1 MNIKQK
7 LLSLTLMSVLALL
20 AVAAVAWK
28 AETRLQ
34 KMHSQLTTVS
44 DLEVILLN
52 LRRNEKDFLARMDPK
67 YLSRFDN
74 NVDAFNQLLS
84 DFRARSASLGLET
97 ATIDK
102 VQRAMTAYANG
113 FRDLGKGYQ
122 TLGLTPEQGI
132 RGQMQNASK
141 KMVAAT
147 KNDIV
152 LESSARLLAADAK
165 LFVQSSN
172 LDYIDEYQSQ
182 MQELEDYLRGDLLA
196 LFQAHQAQV
205 DKIVAQKKTLGLA
218 ADKGLLGQIRGK
230 THQVEEM
237 FDVLSKEYEQAISQA
252 LRQTVMMTG
261 SVVVILA
268 LVMTAISLWM
278 NRGIQQR
285 IYRFSEQMAAIT
297 QQRDLTLR
305 ADENGR
311 DEIAFMAKDVNQML
325 GSIQTMVLDVSRA
338 IQALNQS
345 AEQVESRTEATG
357 AAMATQLDETTHA
370 ATAMNEMEST
380 IRDIAGNTDQA
391 AENARTS
398 LSRAENGQKVVDDTK
413 AMIMTLAET
422 LSNTSNE
429 VLELSKLSE
438 TIGSVL
444 DVIKDISEQ
453 TNLLALNAAIEAA
466 RAGEQGRGFAV
477 VADEV
482 RQLAT
487 RTRESTDEISGIIT
501 SLQAQTQSVSE
512 RMEQSREDGETSV
525 GKVEAASQEL
535 SQIMED
541 MQNIMDMSTHIATA
555 IEQQSSVAKEVN
567 QNVHNI
573 QDIAQNSTERAN
585 QNREAAHKV
594 AEEAAHLERA
604 VSEFKSE

>member
-311 DEIAFMAKDVNQML
+311 DEIALMAKDVNQML

-422 LSNTSNE
+422 LSDTSNE

>member
-74 NVDAFNQLLS
+74 NVDAFDQLLS

-182 MQELEDYLRGDLLA
+182 IQELEDYLRGDLLA

>member
-74 NVDAFNQLLS
+74 NVDAFDQLLS

>member
-74 NVDAFNQLLS
+74 NVDAFDQLLS

-311 DEIAFMAKDVNQML
+311 DEIALMAKDVNQML

-501 SLQAQTQSVSE
+501 SLQEQTQSVSE

>member
-34 KMHSQLTTVS
+34 KMHTQLTTVS

-84 DFRARSASLGLET
+84 DFRARSTSLGLET
-97 ATIDK
+97 ATIDN

-122 TLGLTPEQGI
+122 TLGLTPDQGI

-147 KNDIV
+147 QNDIV

-218 ADKGLLGQIRGK
+218 ADKGLLGEIRGK

-237 FDVLSKEYEQAISQA
+237 FDALSQEYKQAIDQA
-252 LRQTVMMTG
+252 LRQTVTFTG

-268 LVMTAISLWM
+268 LVMTAVSLWM

-285 IYRFSEQMAAIT
+285 IYRFSQQMAAIT

-311 DEIAFMAKDVNQML
+311 DEISLMAKDVNQML
-325 GSIQTMVLDVSRA
+325 ASVQQMVVDVSRA
-338 IQALNQS
+338 VQALNQS
-345 AEQVESRTEATG
+345 AEQVESRTEETG

-391 AENARTS
+391 ADNARTS

-501 SLQAQTQSVSE
+501 SLQEQTQSVSE

>member
-84 DFRARSASLGLET
+84 DFRARGASLGLET

-311 DEIAFMAKDVNQML
+311 DEIALMAKDVNQML

>member
-311 DEIAFMAKDVNQML
+311 DEIALMAKDVNQML

>member
-34 KMHSQLTTVS
+34 KMHTQLTTVS

-311 DEIAFMAKDVNQML
+311 DEIALMAKDVNQML

>member
-7 LLSLTLMSVLALL
+7 LLSLTVMSVLALL

-34 KMHSQLTTVS
+34 KMHTQLTTVS

-84 DFRARSASLGLET
+84 DFRARSASLGLQT

-102 VQRAMTAYANG
+102 VKSAMKGYANG
-113 FRDLGKGYQ
+113 FRDLSKGYQ

-132 RGQMQNASK
+132 RGQMQNASN
-141 KMVAAT
+141 KMVAAS

-237 FDVLSKEYEQAISQA
+237 FDVLSQEYEQAVEQA
-252 LRQTVMMTG
+252 LRQTVTFTG

-268 LVMTAISLWM
+268 LMMTVISLWM

-305 ADENGR
+305 ADEDGR
-311 DEIAFMAKDVNQML
+311 DEISLMAKDVNQML
-325 GSIQTMVLDVSRA
+325 TSVQQMVVDVSRA
-338 IQALNQS
+338 VQALNQS
-345 AEQVESRTEATG
+345 AEQVESRTEETG

-391 AENARTS
+391 ADNARTS

-501 SLQAQTQSVSE
+501 SLQEQTQSVSE

-604 VSEFKSE
+604 VREFKSE

>member
-97 ATIDK
+97 ETIDK

-218 ADKGLLGQIRGK
+218 ADKGLLGQIRGE

-311 DEIAFMAKDVNQML
+311 DEIALMAKDVNQML